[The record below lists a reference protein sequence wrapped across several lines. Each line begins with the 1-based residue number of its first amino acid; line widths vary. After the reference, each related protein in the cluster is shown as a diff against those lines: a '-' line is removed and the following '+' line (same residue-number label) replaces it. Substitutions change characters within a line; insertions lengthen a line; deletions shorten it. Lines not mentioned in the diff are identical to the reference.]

1 MDISQKILSDVV
13 IFNKYAKFI
22 PELNRRE
29 TWEEICERNMVMHI
43 RKYPMLK
50 DEIKNAYKNFVI
62 PKKVLPSMRSMQF
75 AGLPIELNNSRI
87 FNCSYAPVDHP
98 VVFSEAMHLLLGG
111 TGFGYSVQKHHIEKL
126 PVVVGTT
133 DKNRRF
139 LVSDSIEGWADAIK
153 VLIKAYT
160 QGKSNPDFDYRD
172 IRPKGAMLIT
182 AGGKAPGPDPLRIC
196 IDHLRAILNNA
207 VGRKLTTIECH
218 DMMCHIADAVLSG
231 GIRRAAMIS
240 FFSHDDE
247 DMISCKSGSWWELNP
262 QRGRANNSAVLDRS
276 KITEDEFK
284 ILWEKIKLSGAGE
297 PGVYFTNDKDILS
310 NPCVEATLRPYSF
323 CNLTEFNASDVE
335 SQEDLNERAK
345 IAAFIGTLQAGY
357 TDFHY
362 LRPIWKR
369 VTDEDALLGVS
380 MTGVA
385 SNQVFKYNLTEAA
398 EEVLKENARVAG
410 IIGINTAARTTLNKP
425 SGTASLVLGCASG
438 VHAWHD
444 DFYIRRMR
452 IGKSEAIYKYLKDT
466 IPELLEDCMF
476 KPHLEGIISIPQKAP
491 EGSIMRSE
499 SAIDMLE
506 RIKTLSTQWVHPG
519 HQRGVQRHNVSC
531 TVSIKPDEWEE
542 AGDWM
547 WANREIYNGVAVLPY
562 DGGTYVQAP
571 YETCTEEKYNELL
584 SKIKDIDL
592 SKVVEYSDNTA
603 HTMEAAC
610 AGGQCSV
617 L

>member
-1 MDISQKILSDVV
+1 
-13 IFNKYAKFI
+13 
-22 PELNRRE
+22 
-29 TWEEICERNMVMHI
+29 
-43 RKYPMLK
+43 
-50 DEIKNAYKNFVI
+50 
-62 PKKVLPSMRSMQF
+62 
-75 AGLPIELNNSRI
+75 
-87 FNCSYAPVDHP
+87 
-98 VVFSEAMHLLLGG
+98 
-111 TGFGYSVQKHHIEKL
+111 
-126 PVVVGTT
+126 
-133 DKNRRF
+133 
-139 LVSDSIEGWADAIK
+139 
-153 VLIKAYT
+153 
-160 QGKSNPDFDYRD
+160 
-172 IRPKGAMLIT
+172 
-182 AGGKAPGPDPLRIC
+182 
-196 IDHLRAILNNA
+196 
-207 VGRKLTTIECH
+207 
-218 DMMCHIADAVLSG
+218 
-231 GIRRAAMIS
+231 MIS

-276 KITEDEFK
+276 KITEDEFNS
-284 ILWEKIKLSGAGE
+284 LWEKIKLSGAGE

-542 AGDWM
+542 VGNWM

-592 SKVVEYSDNTA
+592 SKVVEYSDNTS

-610 AGGQCSV
+610 AGGACEIK
-617 L
+617 

>member
-29 TWEEICERNMVMHI
+29 TWEEICERNIAMHI

-126 PVVVGTT
+126 PVVVGTA

-139 LVSDSIEGWADAIK
+139 LVSDSIEGWAEAIK

-369 VTDEDALLGVS
+369 VTEEDALLGVS

-398 EEVLKENARVAG
+398 EEVLKENTRVAG

-452 IGKSEAIYKYLKDT
+452 IGKSEAIYKYLKET
-466 IPELLEDCMF
+466 IPELLENCMF

-499 SAIDMLE
+499 SALDMLE
-506 RIKTLSTQWVHPG
+506 RIKTLSTEWVHPG

-531 TVSIKPDEWEE
+531 TVSIKPGEWEE
-542 AGDWM
+542 VGSWM

-592 SKVVEYSDNTA
+592 SKVVEYSDNTS

>member
-398 EEVLKENARVAG
+398 EEVLKENTRVAG

-542 AGDWM
+542 VGNWM